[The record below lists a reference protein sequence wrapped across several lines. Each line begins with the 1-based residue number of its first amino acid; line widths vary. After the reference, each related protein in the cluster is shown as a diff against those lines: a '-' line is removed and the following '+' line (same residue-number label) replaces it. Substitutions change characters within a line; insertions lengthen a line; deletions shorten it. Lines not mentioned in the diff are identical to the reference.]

1 VFQVIEF
8 KEKLLPKFCR
18 FPGAAGLNF
27 FGRSGDLAAIFDA
40 PHGNSLM
47 HCTKQEGDPGV

>member
-1 VFQVIEF
+1 VYQAIEF
-8 KEKLLPKFCR
+8 NDKSLPKFCR
-18 FPGAAGLNF
+18 LPGAAGLNF
-27 FGRSGDLAAIFDA
+27 FGRPGDLAAIFDA